1 MRFVAFLR
9 AINVGGHVVKMDRLR
24 TLFEELH
31 LANVE
36 TCIASGNVLFA
47 SRAAAATLESRIEK
61 HLHAALG
68 YDVATFL
75 RTGAELAAVGEHD
88 VNYVGFLKSEPQA
101 PEKLLA
107 LTPAGDELTIDARE
121 VYWLIRERISDS
133 PLNNAKIER
142 ALGMPITMRNMNTV
156 RKLAAKLA

>member
-1 MRFVAFLR
+1 
-9 AINVGGHVVKMDRLR
+9 
-24 TLFEELH
+24 
-31 LANVE
+31 
-36 TCIASGNVLFA
+36 
-47 SRAAAATLESRIEK
+47 
-61 HLHAALG
+61 
-68 YDVATFL
+68 
-75 RTGAELAAVGEHD
+75 